1 MSNFESQNAIE
12 EMRNTIGKQENLQ
25 NIYKEV
31 VSPSEYSNQSY
42 FSPSHS
48 QMVVDR
54 DKVLINKYSNLLT
67 TQPMGMTQVWKSNGL
82 IIITIIIRFLYTLKL
97 QTESMKYKLL
107 NKRIFAMI
115 QDLSSD
121 YLNIVRYRNNKYQI
135 KGRSELRVH
144 YSLFKKQFRA
154 LLDYYGR
161 FVPIFQPDQKLII
174 YYELCLIVSIMAN
187 LFYVPINISFLN
199 QGVSIPF
206 DTIPTILQLIWIF
219 ISFNLS
225 FYEDQTL
232 QKNRINIAS
241 NYLKSQFT
249 LDFIIVFTL
258 YFQIL
263 YGYFIPLISFVLRIP
278 KLIRL
283 LDQFEYNTNFKE
295 NLAAIID
302 LMKLIVMLI
311 FIIHCCACSW
321 HFLGVYEKEYYIIGK
336 NWLDYY
342 DISHQSWIEQYI
354 ASLYFSVITTLTVG
368 YGDITPQSTYEQLFV
383 IFVAMSLCGM
393 LGYTITNIGE
403 IYRSMNE
410 KKRQYKT
417 QMKAIEQII
426 RQRNLNDKLSIK
438 VRKYYQHLFQQEQ
451 QENSQGELLLTKL
464 TRNLEEEVMIDT
476 YKTTL
481 LNSYLLRQFKESTI
495 EQLCTKVRVQKL
507 QPGVELI
514 KAQQFADQLIFL
526 LSGELTLLGHNSRQP
541 IILKQLTQG
550 TVIGEQEFTEQ
561 GFYDYIVLSQ
571 GYSKIAT
578 ISRNAFYEIL
588 QYDRQEF
595 EKMCKIRDQYKF
607 SVKKR
612 NVIGRTC
619 EICGWTHGYMQCP
632 MTFYQVDKM
641 KLLTKYRQNNEQE
654 RKYLND
660 FRRIHKYNTLSQLQT
675 AQNACLDFM
684 ISQKIL
690 DEIPNQELNDD
701 SNYKL
706 KLNIHDADSQ
716 HLDSSKSLQD
726 DTKGNQANIQKS
738 PIKNTTT
745 KFQFFSKQID
755 QQRDQ
760 LQHPL
765 FQRKNIKKHSL
776 IIDNPNNTKKEDDL
790 KNYIEEL
797 IQKLS
802 VNQKEKEREKS
813 VISTQN
819 KILTYNPDL
828 EFEVMQSYKYYF
840 PHFNIDNI
848 IDRVN
853 VTYEKFM
860 QQNKKNPIRIFVN
873 RRKLKRRIIIKE

>member
-1 MSNFESQNAIE
+1 MSNFECQNAIK
-12 EMRNTIGKQENLQ
+12 EMRNTIGKQESLQ

-31 VSPSEYSNQSY
+31 NSPSEQSNQSY

-48 QMVVDR
+48 QMVVVKE
-54 DKVLINKYSNLLT
+54 KVLISKNTDLFT
-67 TQPMGMTQVWKSNGL
+67 TQPIGMTHVWKSNGL
-82 IIITIIIRFLYTLKL
+82 IIITMIIRFLYTLKL

-107 NKRIFAMI
+107 NKRIYAII

-144 YSLFKKQFRA
+144 YSLFKKQFKA
-154 LLDYYGR
+154 LLDYYGK
-161 FVPIFQPDQKLII
+161 FIPIFQPDQKFII
-174 YYELCLIVSIMAN
+174 YFELLLILTITIN

-199 QGVSIPF
+199 QDISIAF
-206 DTIPTILQLIWIF
+206 ETIPTILQLIWIF

-232 QKNRINIAS
+232 KKNRIKIAS
-241 NYLKSQFT
+241 NYLKNQFT
-249 LDFIIVFTL
+249 FDLIIVCTL

-278 KLIRL
+278 QLIRL

-295 NLAAIID
+295 NLAAIFD

-311 FIIHCCACSW
+311 FIIHFCACSW
-321 HFLGVYEKEYYIIGK
+321 HILGVYEKEYSVIGR

-342 DISHQSWIEQYI
+342 NISHLSWSEQYI

-368 YGDITPQSTYEQLFV
+368 YGDITPQSAYEQIFV
-383 IFVAMSLCGM
+383 ILVAMSLCGM

-451 QENSQGELLLTKL
+451 QENSLGEQLLNKLTK
-464 TRNLEEEVMIDT
+464 NLEEEVMIDS
-476 YKTTL
+476 YKTIL
-481 LNSYLLRQFKESTI
+481 MNSYLLKQFKDSTI
-495 EQLCTKVRVQKL
+495 EQLCTKVKVQKL
-507 QPGVELI
+507 QPGVEVV

-526 LSGELTLLGHNSRQP
+526 LNGELTLLGHNSRQP

-561 GFYDYIVLSQ
+561 GFYDYIILSQ

-578 ISRNAFYEIL
+578 ISRIAFYEIL

-607 SVKKR
+607 SVKKK

-632 MTFYQVDKM
+632 MTFYQVDKI
-641 KLLTKYRQNNEQE
+641 KLLTKYRQNTQQE
-654 RKYLND
+654 RKYFND
-660 FRRIHKYNTLSQLQT
+660 FRRRHKQNTLSSLQST
-675 AQNACLDFM
+675 QNACVDFM

-690 DEIPNQELNDD
+690 DEIPNQDQNDD
-701 SNYKL
+701 SNHKL

-716 HLDSSKSLQD
+716 NLDSSKSLQD
-726 DTKGNQANIQKS
+726 DNKANTHNISKS
-738 PIKNTTT
+738 PNKNTS
-745 KFQFFSKQID
+745 KFQFFTKQID
-755 QQRDQ
+755 SQRDS
-760 LQHPL
+760 LQNTL

-776 IIDNPNNTKKEDDL
+776 IVDNSSNTKKEDDL
-790 KNYIEEL
+790 KSYIEEL

-802 VNQKEKEREKS
+802 INQKEKS
-813 VISTQN
+813 IISTHP
-819 KILTYNPDL
+819 KIATYNPDL

-840 PHFNIDNI
+840 PQFNIDNI